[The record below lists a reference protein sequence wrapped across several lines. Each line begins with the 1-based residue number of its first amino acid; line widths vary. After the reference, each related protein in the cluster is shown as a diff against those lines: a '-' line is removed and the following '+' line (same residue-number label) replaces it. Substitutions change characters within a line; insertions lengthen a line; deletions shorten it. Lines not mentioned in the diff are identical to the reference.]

1 MQKQIH
7 PLLAAE
13 IKELPETWEVVKKR
27 DHYFLLH
34 EGKRVACV
42 GNNSSTQDDRQAKK
56 SLHTIRRYRKNKYG
70 PDNA

>member
-1 MQKQIH
+1 MRKQIH

-42 GNNSSTQDDRQAKK
+42 GNNSSSQDDRQAKK
-56 SLHTIRRYRKNKYG
+56 SLHTIRRYRKNEYG

>member
-1 MQKQIH
+1 MRKQIH

-42 GNNSSTQDDRQAKK
+42 GNNSSTPDDRQAKK
-56 SLHTIRRYRKNKYG
+56 SLHTIRRYMRG
-70 PDNA
+70 Q

>member
-1 MQKQIH
+1 MRKQIH

-13 IKELPETWEVVKKR
+13 IKTLPETWEVVKKR

-42 GNNSSTQDDRQAKK
+42 GNNSSSQDDRQAKK
-56 SLHTIRRYRKNKYG
+56 SLHTIRRYRKNEH
-70 PDNA
+70 D